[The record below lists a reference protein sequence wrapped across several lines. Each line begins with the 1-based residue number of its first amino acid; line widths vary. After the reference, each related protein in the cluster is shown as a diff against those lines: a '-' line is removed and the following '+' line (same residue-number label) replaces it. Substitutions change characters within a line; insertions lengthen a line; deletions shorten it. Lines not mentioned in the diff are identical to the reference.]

1 MKKLLLGCLGLTLVL
16 GVVGLGAGY
25 YFVWRPASA
34 YLGGAQELAA
44 VSEMNGD
51 IANQAS
57 YTPPADSAVTEAQM
71 DAFVAVQERMGA
83 ALGARLD
90 TLRTKYERLEAQ
102 MKREGREQP
111 TVAEL
116 MQALRDVSGLVR
128 EAKRAQVAALN
139 ARGLSLSEYRWV
151 RTQTLLAMG
160 EPVIDLS
167 VIAEEVQSGAFSEAT
182 IQRAFA
188 PGGTPGALPP
198 ETRALV
204 EEHADAVRKTIGLA
218 VFGL

>member
-1 MKKLLLGCLGLTLVL
+1 MKKLVLGCLGLTLVL

-34 YLGGAQELAA
+34 YLGGVQELAA
-44 VSEMNGD
+44 LHEMND
-51 IANQAS
+51 DVTNQAA
-57 YTPPADSAVTEAQM
+57 YAPPADAALSPAQM
-71 DAFVAVQERMGA
+71 DAFVAVQQRMGA
-83 ALGARLD
+83 TLGARLD

-139 ARGLSLSEYRWV
+139 ARGLSLGEYRWV

-167 VIAEEVQSGAFSEAT
+167 VIAEEVQGGSFDEAT
-182 IQRAFA
+182 LRRAFA
-188 PGGTPGALPP
+188 PGGTPDSLPP
-198 ETRALV
+198 ATRALV
-204 EEHADAVRKTIGLA
+204 AEHADAVRKTIGLA